1 MRHIRRGV
9 AIAIAAVISV
19 FAFTGVASAS
29 ANHRN
34 VQILDACEPAS
45 FNAVLGD
52 GSCVKNGDVT
62 FDEFIDQLLTMGE
75 APAWRFSPERVGLR
89 AGGTVT
95 ATNRG
100 GEFHTFTE
108 VAAFGGG
115 CVDEI
120 NELIGLTAI
129 PECANPGPLFGAT
142 GVPPRESLTT
152 GALATGTH
160 RFQCIIHPWQRTS
173 VQAG

>member
-1 MRHIRRGV
+1 MRQIRRVV
-9 AIAIAAVISV
+9 AITVAAVIAV
-19 FAFTGVASAS
+19 FAFTGVASAA

-34 VQILDACEPAS
+34 VQILDDCDAES
-45 FNAVLGD
+45 FNAVLGAGSRVKD
-52 GSCVKNGDVT
+52 GGVT
-62 FDEFIDQLLTMGE
+62 FDEFIGQLLTMGE
-75 APAWRFSPERVGLR
+75 APAWRFAPERLGLR

-142 GVPPRESLTT
+142 GVPPRETLTT
-152 GALATGTH
+152 DALATGTH